1 VNDTSAAAANTA
13 APGARVGARIVAV
26 ESGSPADRAGLQPG
40 MTIETVEGQVL
51 RDIIDWRWLA
61 SEGGVSLTLKTAV
74 QNSKIANT
82 SAHTHARAQTN
93 AHTQAHAH
101 TLTCTLTRAYGE
113 DWGISFAD
121 PLFDQLMTCRNSCTF
136 CFMTMLP
143 KGMRPALYLRDDDY
157 RLSFLQG
164 NFVTLTNMDDAQ
176 VERVIE
182 QHLSPLH
189 VSLHAVRPKARRRL
203 MGANHARGLE
213 VLGCL
218 LDAGIEVHAQV
229 VLVPGEN
236 DGAELDATLTWIE
249 QRPRIISAGIVP
261 YGFTKYA
268 RLQAGFAPTSA
279 QAVIQQV
286 AAFQQRS
293 RARTGQTRFQ
303 LADEWYLLAVS
314 PLPPAGEYDGYPQFE
329 DGIGMVRS
337 FIDDWEALDAEGVRC
352 PTLATCATQAAQGTH
367 DKKQDKRG
375 TVSFLSCGEPKAY
388 EPPVTVLVTGE
399 AFAPILCTLL
409 AASPFADRVSVRA
422 IENRFFG
429 GNVDVAG
436 LLTAHDIIE
445 QLAGGDQQD
454 GNQQDGNQQDGNQQG
469 GGQQDG
475 DQPAPLL
482 PPNAIV
488 LLPSVMFNTSGL
500 TLDDKQVD
508 DIAVALD
515 RRVVVVPYT
524 AEGLATCLQD
534 LDAREVVRPLRA

>member
-1 VNDTSAAAANTA
+1 
-13 APGARVGARIVAV
+13 
-26 ESGSPADRAGLQPG
+26 
-40 MTIETVEGQVL
+40 MTIETVEGQIP

-61 SEGGVSLTLKTAV
+61 SEGNVSLTLKTV
-74 QNSKIANT
+74 NPTSKIVNT
-82 SAHTHARAQTN
+82 CGHPRAQAHTC
-93 AHTQAHAH
+93 AHAH
-101 TLTCTLTRAYGE
+101 TQTHAHTFTCTLTRTYGE
-113 DWGISFAD
+113 DWGITFAD
-121 PLFDQLMTCRNSCTF
+121 PLFDRLMTCCNSCTF

-164 NFVTLTNMDDAQ
+164 NFVTLTNMDDPEI
-176 VERVIE
+176 ERVIE

-213 VLGCL
+213 VLERL

-229 VLVPGEN
+229 VLVPGDN
-236 DGAELDATLTWIE
+236 DGEELDATLVWIE

-268 RLQAGFAPTSA
+268 RLQAGFAPASA
-279 QAVIQQV
+279 QTVIQQV

-293 RARTGQTRFQ
+293 RARTGRTRFQ
-303 LADEWYLLAVS
+303 LADEWYLLAAS

-337 FIDDWEALDAEGVRC
+337 FIDDWEALDAEGVRQ
-352 PTLATCATQAAQGTH
+352 PTYVLG
-367 DKKQDKRG
+367 G
-375 TVSFLSCGEPKAY
+375 GLF
-388 EPPVTVLVTGE
+388 VLVTGE
-399 AFAPILCTLL
+399 AFAPVLRALL
-409 AASPFADRVSVRA
+409 VASPFADRASVRA

-445 QLAGGDQQD
+445 QLAGD
-454 GNQQDGNQQDGNQQG
+454 
-469 GGQQDG
+469 
-475 DQPAPLL
+475 DQPAPPL
-482 PPNAIV
+482 PLRATV
-488 LLPSVMFNTSGL
+488 LLPSVMFNVNGF

-534 LDAREVVRPLRA
+534 LDAREVVHPLRA